1 MKTYQVLA
9 SYRTYVYA
17 YIEAENEDQAHEI
30 ARDMDG
36 GEFDRNNGDDL
47 SDWSID
53 DVIEYPLYV
62 ERQAITIKE

>member
-1 MKTYQVLA
+1 MKKYKVLA

-17 YIEAENEDQAHEI
+17 LVEAENEDQAYEI

-36 GEFDRNNGDDL
+36 GDFERDKGDDL

-53 DVIEYPLYV
+53 DIQEVAP
-62 ERQAITIKE
+62 

>member
-1 MKTYQVLA
+1 MKKYRVLA

-17 YIEAENEDQAHEI
+17 LVEAENEDQAYEI

-36 GEFDRNNGDDL
+36 GQFERDKGDDL

-53 DVIEYPLYV
+53 DIQEVAP
-62 ERQAITIKE
+62 